1 MKLLIYLFFSMMGIL
16 TVQLVRGVIIVKSEE
31 ANQVIEFLEKKSA
44 QYHIRVVELSK
55 EDCIALGLSTK

>member
-1 MKLLIYLFFSMMGIL
+1 MGIL